1 MSNHIIAYLDRCA
14 LYAGAYTYIDD
25 DDVAAF
31 EPLLEQLD
39 LAKTIDLLQLAS
51 ERGAIKVAARLLDY
65 KEHRFPEAAEVE
77 SLEL

>member
-1 MSNHIIAYLDRCA
+1 M
-14 LYAGAYTYIDD
+14 
-25 DDVAAF
+25 
-31 EPLLEQLD
+31 LEQLD

-65 KEHRFPEAAEVE
+65 KECRFPGAAEVE